1 MLYDILQ
8 DGFPTPLSAKE
19 IAQLFNAGRVG
30 RQTPCKPQ
38 RANHWRTLDEIF
50 PLLKYDTSRQL
61 VDQPSESHNRALS
74 RRPMMIAIVSAGILA
89 AAVILFFA
97 FRDSGMAVRPAQP
110 TAVVYETME
119 TARPRAVQDRDPV
132 AAVVSTEET
141 QQQAPIRPIER
152 ERLTEQ
158 ARFDQTR
165 AEQDRI
171 AKERLLLEQ
180 QKAAGRDTHLPLDQ
194 WCTVDVGGQSVS
206 VKIHDNDTTSFE
218 LWINGAHYREVKK
231 QKGITGSRTDETL
244 IYNNGRTALYYVW
257 EISGRID
264 HCLLRVRDS

>member
-1 MLYDILQ
+1 
-8 DGFPTPLSAKE
+8 
-19 IAQLFNAGRVG
+19 
-30 RQTPCKPQ
+30 
-38 RANHWRTLDEIF
+38 
-50 PLLKYDTSRQL
+50 
-61 VDQPSESHNRALS
+61 
-74 RRPMMIAIVSAGILA
+74 
-89 AAVILFFA
+89 
-97 FRDSGMAVRPAQP
+97 MAVRPAQP
-110 TAVVYETME
+110 RAVVYETLE
-119 TARPRAVQDRDPV
+119 TVPLRAVQERDPV
-132 AAVVSTEET
+132 TAVASTEET
-141 QQQAPIRPIER
+141 QHETRIRQIER
-152 ERLTEQ
+152 ERLPEQ
-158 ARFDQTR
+158 PRFDQTR

-218 LWINGAHYREVKK
+218 LWLNGAHYREVKK

-244 IYNNGRTALYYVW
+244 LYSNGYAALYYVW